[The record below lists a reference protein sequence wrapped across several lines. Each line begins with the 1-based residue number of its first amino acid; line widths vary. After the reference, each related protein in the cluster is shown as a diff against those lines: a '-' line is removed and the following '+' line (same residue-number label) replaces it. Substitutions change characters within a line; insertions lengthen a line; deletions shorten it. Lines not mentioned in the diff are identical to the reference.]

1 MIPSAAKPRPGQAM
15 KSVEQTRTESD
26 TRRSALMAAAQTGDR
41 TAYETLLRDCVP
53 FIASLARRKGVPSD
67 RTDDVV
73 QEVLLTVH
81 RARAT
86 YDPGRSFDA
95 WLRVIVER
103 RAIDILRQM
112 RRHGEREV
120 HAPLAYESHADEAV
134 DLLAGIE
141 HKERAK
147 WVGAALAEL
156 PQRQREAVHH
166 LVLEE
171 KSLGDAAV
179 LTGRSKG
186 SLKVNLHRALTAL
199 RLKMHRGD

>member
-1 MIPSAAKPRPGQAM
+1 
-15 KSVEQTRTESD
+15 
-26 TRRSALMAAAQTGDR
+26 MAAAQMGDR
-41 TAYETLLRDCVP
+41 TAYQTLLRDCVP
-53 FIASLARRKGVPSD
+53 FVASLARRQGVPSD

-86 YDPGRSFDA
+86 YDPRRSFDA
-95 WLRVIVER
+95 WLRVIVQR

-112 RRHGEREV
+112 RRHSGREV

-134 DLLAGIE
+134 DLSVGIE

-147 WVGAALAEL
+147 WIGAALAKL
-156 PQRQREAVHH
+156 PKRQREAVHH
-166 LVLEE
+166 LMLEE

>member
-1 MIPSAAKPRPGQAM
+1 
-15 KSVEQTRTESD
+15 
-26 TRRSALMAAAQTGDR
+26 MAAAQTGDR

-53 FIASLARRKGVPSD
+53 FIASLAHRQGVPSN

-86 YDPGRSFDA
+86 YDSRRSFDA

-112 RRHGEREV
+112 RRRGEREV

-134 DLLAGIE
+134 DLSAGIE

-147 WVGAALAEL
+147 WIDAALAEL

-199 RLKMHRGD
+199 RLKMDRGD